1 MTEVAQFIEMTAP
14 LPTKTGTSAMQFR
27 IYTYKRDE
35 RFRSG
40 DFATDDCAAN
50 QCSLKGTVSCARYKT
65 TADVSDTFD
74 NFDPLHTARLP
85 VRPDDLQPCFSPR
98 TAWLMW

>member
-1 MTEVAQFIEMTAP
+1 MTEVAQFIEMTTP

-74 NFDPLHTARLP
+74 NFARYIRHAFLYAP
-85 VRPDDLQPCFSPR
+85 MTYNHAFPPEPHG
-98 TAWLMW
+98 